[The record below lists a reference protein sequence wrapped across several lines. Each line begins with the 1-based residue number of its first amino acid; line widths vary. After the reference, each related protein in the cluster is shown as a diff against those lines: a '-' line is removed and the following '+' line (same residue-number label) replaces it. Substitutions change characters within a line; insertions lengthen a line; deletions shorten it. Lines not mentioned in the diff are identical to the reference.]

1 MTTKRERMIKM
12 GERLVK
18 ENEEW
23 LERTIDTR
31 GPMSLRSLWLLWA
44 KEMGSA
50 DNIVV
55 WPKLHVTRAMVRLV
69 ARGILKKDMPE
80 RGGSAA

>member
-1 MTTKRERMIKM
+1 MTTKRMTKT
-12 GERLVK
+12 ERLLMK

-55 WPKLHVTRAMVRLV
+55 WPKLHVRRALRGLL
-69 ARGILKKDMPE
+69 ARGVLRSDLPE
-80 RGGSAA
+80 CGGNAA